1 MKGMINVVKEFL
13 KKIIVFIIPF
23 LFVLNIYAA
32 EGKVLTYKYKVVG
45 KNNVSKDYIITVSVE
60 NEKVNKITMTEYSS
74 DQTGVGDPKE
84 PLNFDKYLDKAGLL
98 DNNTYSAYGITDYAE
113 SLEDIFNYGDNV
125 KEFYEKLVNNPENY
139 KPILKFNK
147 NGDPLVIGFEFNAD
161 AYEETINNETNNL
174 NDCSGEMIEKFLNGK
189 LTVIKPN
196 TFIIEDSIDF
206 YEKLNIDSEVVVT
219 FTSATAKSYDI
230 DNKSNTISFTGGTCE
245 GYNKGL
251 RDMREA
257 LTGYVKADGTEV
269 KGICSSNSLNAMQ
282 RVASLYDLENNFD
295 RSVLE
300 DECSEFVF
308 GENGYINRL
317 VEAQTYYQSIPY
329 DKKKPMESAKYKLV
343 CLSAQS
349 EYLKGLSLL
358 TFYTPVIDEADKS
371 GCDLIGKD
379 VIDFIND
386 LFDIIKIL
394 CICVCVL
401 LCITDIYKMVVTKES
416 DISKF
421 KKVLVK
427 RIIALVAVFLIP
439 LFINIVTDLIND
451 RYLKTNSDKC
461 TNVIRK

>member
-1 MKGMINVVKEFL
+1 
-13 KKIIVFIIPF
+13 
-23 LFVLNIYAA
+23 
-32 EGKVLTYKYKVVG
+32 
-45 KNNVSKDYIITVSVE
+45 
-60 NEKVNKITMTEYSS
+60 
-74 DQTGVGDPKE
+74 
-84 PLNFDKYLDKAGLL
+84 
-98 DNNTYSAYGITDYAE
+98 
-113 SLEDIFNYGDNV
+113 
-125 KEFYEKLVNNPENY
+125 
-139 KPILKFNK
+139 
-147 NGDPLVIGFEFNAD
+147 
-161 AYEETINNETNNL
+161 
-174 NDCSGEMIEKFLNGK
+174 
-189 LTVIKPN
+189 
-196 TFIIEDSIDF
+196 
-206 YEKLNIDSEVVVT
+206 
-219 FTSATAKSYDI
+219 
-230 DNKSNTISFTGGTCE
+230 
-245 GYNKGL
+245 
-251 RDMREA
+251 MREA

-329 DKKKPMESAKYKLV
+329 DKKKPMESAKNKLV